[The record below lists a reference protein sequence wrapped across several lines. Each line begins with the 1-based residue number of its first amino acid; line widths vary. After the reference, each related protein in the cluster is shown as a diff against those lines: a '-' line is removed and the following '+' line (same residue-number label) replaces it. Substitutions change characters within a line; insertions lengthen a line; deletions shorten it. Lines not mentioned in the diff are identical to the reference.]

1 MPTSLVRRI
10 LPVTA
15 LMAASALLL
24 SACAGTSGGSGDT
37 SAGDANGEV
46 VWAIEGANLAA
57 GHMDPQTSQ
66 LDVSGM
72 VQRAV
77 LDSLVYQEADGS
89 FSPWLAEDW
98 QVSDDSTTY
107 TFELRD
113 DVTFHDGEPFDAE
126 AVKAN
131 FDRIVDP
138 ETASAQAAS
147 MLGADFYEG
156 TTVKDDY
163 TVEVKFSQPYSPFLQ
178 AASTALLGFYS
189 PKVLAESADQL
200 KAGGPGVTVGTGPFE
215 LTEYTPDQELVYT
228 RNPDYAWGPDG
239 AGAAKFETL
248 RVEILPEAS
257 VRAGVVESGEADLAS
272 NIPPNL
278 AVDLPDTLTVDSVE
292 YPGLPYS
299 LYLNEKYGVFA
310 DEKVRQAFARG
321 IDIDAAVE
329 EIYFGQFP
337 RAWSI
342 LGSTTPGYDASL
354 EGTWPFDQD
363 AANALL
369 DEAGWTDRDSD
380 GIRMK
385 DGKRLSV
392 RWIAWTPVPDDKAA
406 LGNAIQSDLAEIGF
420 EVKREVLEPGAYN
433 EQYGPKTFDLT
444 DWGFSGVDG
453 DLLRSHLHTDGFQ
466 NASQV
471 SDPEIDELLEK
482 GISTSD
488 VDARADIYAQLQQWN
503 ADYTAI
509 VPLYSP
515 SLITAYNDTIDGL
528 QYDLY
533 GRPLFYGVTVG

>member
-1 MPTSLVRRI
+1 MPTPLVRRI
-10 LPVTA
+10 LPITA
-15 LMAASALLL
+15 FVAASALML
-24 SACAGTSGGSGDT
+24 SACAGTAEDGSAD
-37 SAGDANGEV
+37 AGGEV

-72 VQRAV
+72 VQRVV
-77 LDSLVYQEADGS
+77 LDSLVFQEADGT

-156 TTVKDDY
+156 TTVVDEH
-163 TVEVKFSQPYSPFLQ
+163 TVEVKFSQPYAPFLQ
-178 AASTALLGFYS
+178 AASTAHLGFYS
-189 PKVLAESADQL
+189 PKVLEESVDQL
-200 KAGGPGVTVGTGPFE
+200 KAGGPGINVGTGPFE
-215 LTEYTPDQELVYT
+215 LTEYTPEQELVYT
-228 RNPDYAWGPDG
+228 RNPDYTWGPGG
-239 AGAAKFETL
+239 AEAAQFETL

-278 AVDLPDTLTVDSVE
+278 AVDMPDSLTVDSVE

-299 LYLNEKYGVFA
+299 LYLNEAYGVFA

-337 RAWSI
+337 RAWSV

-354 EGTWPFDQD
+354 EDSWPFDQD

-369 DEAGWTDRDSD
+369 DEAGWTERDSD

-385 DGKRLSV
+385 DGERLSA

-406 LGNAIQSDLAEIGF
+406 LGNAIQSDLADIGF
-420 EVKREVLEPGAYN
+420 EVEREVLEPGAYN
-433 EQYGPKTFDLT
+433 EQYEPKTFDLT

-471 SDPEIDELLEK
+471 SDPKIDGLLEE

-488 VDARADIYAQLQQWN
+488 VDERAAIYQKLQQWN
-503 ADYTAI
+503 AQYTAI

-515 SLITAYNDTIDGL
+515 SMITASNDTVEGL
-528 QYDLY
+528 EYDLY

>member
-1 MPTSLVRRI
+1 MPARPVRRL
-10 LPVTA
+10 LPFAALTAATA
-15 LMAASALLL
+15 LVL
-24 SACAGTSGGSGDT
+24 SACAVPGSEGD
-37 SAGDANGEV
+37 GEL
-46 VWAIEGANLAA
+46 VWSIEGANLSA
-57 GHMDPQTSQ
+57 GHMDPQVSQ

-77 LDSLVYQEADGS
+77 LDSLVFQEADGT
-89 FSPWLAEDW
+89 FTPWLAKKWE
-98 QVSDDSTTY
+98 VSDDSTEY

-113 DVTFHDGEPFDAE
+113 DVTFTDGEKFDAA

-156 TTVKDDY
+156 TEIVDDHTVKV
-163 TVEVKFSQPYSPFLQ
+163 TFTQPYAPFLQ
-178 AASTALLGFYS
+178 AASTPQLGFYS
-189 PKVLAESADQL
+189 PAVLEKSADKL
-200 KAGGPGVTVGTGPFE
+200 KAGGPDITVGTGPFE
-215 LTEYTPDQELVYT
+215 LTEYTPDQEIVYT
-228 RNPDYAWGPDG
+228 RNDDYAWGPHDTK
-239 AGAAKFETL
+239 APEFETL
-248 RVEILPEAS
+248 RVEIQPEAS
-257 VRAGVVESGEADLAS
+257 VRTGVVTSGEADLAS

-278 AVDLPDTLTVDSVE
+278 AKDLGDGVAVDSIE

-299 LYLNEKYGVFA
+299 LYLNEKYGLFA

-354 EGTWPFDQD
+354 EGSWPFDQV

-369 DEAGWTDRDSD
+369 DEAGWTERDAD

-385 DGKRLSV
+385 DGERLSV
-392 RWIAWTPVPDDKAA
+392 RWIAWTPVPDDRAA
-406 LGNAIQSDLAEIGF
+406 LANAIQSDLKAIGF
-420 EVKREVLEPGAYN
+420 EVEREVLEPGAYN
-433 EQYGPKTFDLT
+433 EQYEPKTFDLT
-444 DWGFSGVDG
+444 DWGFSGVDA
-453 DLLRSHLHTDGFQ
+453 DFLRNHLHTDGFQ

-471 SDPEIDELLEK
+471 SDPEIDALLEQAVA
-482 GISTSD
+482 SSD
-488 VDARADIYAQLQQWN
+488 QEKRNELYTELQQWN
-503 ADYTAI
+503 AEYTAI

-515 SLITAYNDTIDGL
+515 SAITAVGERVAGL
-528 QYDLY
+528 SYDLY
-533 GRPLFYGVTVG
+533 GRPLFYDVTVG